1 MYHMIFRKSFDIAA
15 CVRVY
20 VDVCCVCTRMCVMY
34 LRACVCVCVCVCMCG
49 RGKCSIPLSL
59 IPSHEERGLVT
70 IEQSLGC
77 AESAVVILNNPKNW
91 NSTM

>member
-1 MYHMIFRKSFDIAA
+1 MYHMILGKSVDIAA

-20 VDVCCVCTRMCVMY
+20 VHVCCVYTNVCHVCTSMC
-34 LRACVCVCVCVCMCG
+34 LCLCVCVHVWEGEVFY
-49 RGKCSIPLSL
+49 ITHSL